1 VNPKVV
7 VIVINYN
14 GWKDTVEC
22 LESLRHTDYDNY
34 ETILLDNGSDDNSL
48 EMIRCYCQG
57 RLSVDSKLPFADG
70 STEPVKL
77 FFSPAD
83 SIEGMNQEETKS
95 DTSGNSRRLVVI
107 RTEVNHGFVGGNNLA
122 VQFALKHLSP
132 DFVLLLN
139 NDTIVHPHFLVALV
153 RAGMSTHRVGLVQP
167 KILSSDGLTIDNVGV
182 ILSPIGF
189 LCPRGRGEIDSGQ
202 YDGLSES
209 GFFFAAGTC
218 LLIEREFLV
227 RLGSDLFDD
236 LLFAYNED
244 LDLSWNARMLGF
256 RVLVCTS
263 SICYHKG
270 CRTSRSFG
278 REKDLWMCRNTIR
291 IFTKN
296 YSIIS
301 VVVILPVFLIRYL
314 ADALFSTFRE
324 RDITPLQILF
334 HSIVWNVAL
343 LKDTMKRRKYVQS
356 IRTVG
361 DREVMNFMA
370 PFGESRLFHD

>member
-1 VNPKVV
+1 VNPKVA
-7 VIVINYN
+7 IVILNYN

-22 LESLRHTDYDNY
+22 LESLRQTDYDNY

-70 STEPVKL
+70 LMEPVKL
-77 FFSPAD
+77 RFCPAGSIERMNQDETKAD
-83 SIEGMNQEETKS
+83 S
-95 DTSGNSRRLVVI
+95 SGNSRRLVVI

-122 VQFALKHLSP
+122 VKFALRHLSP

-139 NDTIVHPHFLVALV
+139 NDTVVQPHFLAALV
-153 RAGMSTHRVGLVQP
+153 GAGMSTQRVGIVQP
-167 KILSSDGLTIDNVGV
+167 KILSSDGSTIANVGV
-182 ILSPIGF
+182 ILSPLGIS
-189 LCPRGRGEIDSGQ
+189 RGRGYGEIDFGQ

-218 LLIEREFLV
+218 LLVGREFLM
-227 RLGSDLFDD
+227 RLGRDLFDD

-270 CRTSRSFG
+270 GRTSRSFG
-278 REKDLWMCRNTIR
+278 REKDFWMCRNTIR
-291 IFTKN
+291 IFAKN
-296 YSIIS
+296 YSTLS
-301 VVVILPVFLIRYL
+301 AFVILPVVLLRYL
-314 ADALFSTFRE
+314 AGALLTSFRE
-324 RDITPLQILF
+324 RDITPLRTLSQSVI
-334 HSIVWNVAL
+334 WNAAF
-343 LKDTMKRRKYVQS
+343 LKDTMTRRNYVQS
-356 IRTVG
+356 IRTVS
-361 DREVMNFMA
+361 DRKVMSFM
-370 PFGESRLFHD
+370 SRKYLFR